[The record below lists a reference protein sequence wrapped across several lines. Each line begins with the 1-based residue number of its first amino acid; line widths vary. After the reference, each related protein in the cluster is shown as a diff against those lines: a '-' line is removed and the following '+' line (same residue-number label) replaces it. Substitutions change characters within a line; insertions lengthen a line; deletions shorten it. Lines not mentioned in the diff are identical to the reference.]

1 MKAPAAFQSLAVY
14 NTTLRRTSTAARKLI
29 VPTIARLS
37 PFFRRRINFRVLLKL
52 FTPLLVADLLYSVTR
67 FRQIIKTNITC
78 GTKSRLARAVSES
91 AFYQFSQHPHWFCS
105 VRRGIAFGCDTVRA
119 VVNIMRYEKNTWCD
133 KQPNNTLRLDLPL
146 RRLVCVCA
154 MKINF
159 IAEHSVQSL
168 RITNTGITVN
178 PCQRY
183 MHK

>member
-78 GTKSRLARAVSES
+78 GTKSRLARALICFREENNGC
-91 AFYQFSQHPHWFCS
+91 AFNVP
-105 VRRGIAFGCDTVRA
+105 
-119 VVNIMRYEKNTWCD
+119 
-133 KQPNNTLRLDLPL
+133 TLRFDSTRVIVP
-146 RRLVCVCA
+146 
-154 MKINF
+154 
-159 IAEHSVQSL
+159 
-168 RITNTGITVN
+168 
-178 PCQRY
+178 Y
-183 MHK
+183 